1 MSHPFFTL
9 TGMFCLNCGEWL
21 GRSGAGRAARGFCR
35 RCAAR
40 LRRAGPAL
48 LPGGLRT
55 ASAFRHQGPARR
67 AVHIL
72 KYRGVDAAAA
82 QLAGHLAELLPPGA
96 SALVPV
102 PRPAVRRLAYGTD
115 PGPLLA
121 RALGR
126 EVGLPVAEVLRASP
140 LRRSQVRRRSRC
152 GARFRLAA
160 PFPERAVLVDDVLT
174 SGATLQSAF
183 LAGGGKASGAV
194 TVTRA
199 PRPPVAGP
207 SPSGAQPA
215 TGGMG

>member
-1 MSHPFFTL
+1 MSHPFFIL
-9 TGMFCLNCGEWL
+9 NPMFCLSCGEWL
-21 GRSGAGRAARGFCR
+21 GRSGTERAARGFCR
-35 RCAAR
+35 RCGAR

-160 PFPERAVLVDDVLT
+160 PFPEGAVLVDDVLT

-183 LAGGGKASGAV
+183 RAGGGRAAGAV

-199 PRPPVAGP
+199 PRPPAASP
-207 SPSGAQPA
+207 DPSGPRQTA
-215 TGGMG
+215 GGMG